1 MADCEYQIGGQ
12 GKFYSESE
20 FKKLLSEG
28 YLDKVML
35 ENQVKIRGIKPNEE
49 LAKSFQL
56 PSAIQAQA
64 PIEAKDNYKVAQEV
78 TAEVSK
84 ENPDASVL
92 LTPKGEDL
100 SLTAVYVGK
109 ENRGKGIG
117 TKVLESVKKQADK
130 LGKKIVLDATT
141 ELDEETDLGRLENF
155 YQNNG
160 FTKVGENKFEYNP
173 TEPVTKTEEKVTE
186 PTVEE
191 QDKVAEKAGI
201 TPKNFRDLYKVNR
214 DLFGLDR
221 LKSFTNAIAMDR
233 MIGTMARRAGVD
245 KSEMYGRLQFE
256 KDTEENVLKAENALF
271 QGVINGENVNL
282 KNVDVDVVNGFYS
295 NTEKA
300 LSQVKQEKMSGNQ
313 WATQL
318 LSRGANKEEMSWTGL
333 QDYLKENASNSI
345 SKSDINQFLKDNR
358 INIVEILKSEDGK
371 LSSFYTDPDESNEK
385 LDFLSSLDKDNLFVK
400 QVTGGKWNIYS
411 KSTPQRAI
419 LMGINSENEANDII
433 LNPEKYKGREPIGRT
448 KYSGYQ
454 LEGQKENYKEIL
466 ITMPDKMDAV
476 KDYNFKLIEYNNFV
490 KGLGVP
496 TQQEKDQA
504 NEMQSEL
511 DALKLKLPKNVS
523 YQQGFAYVNEKFKS
537 SHFDEPNILVHLRM
551 NTRIDSDGKKV
562 LFIEEVQS
570 DWGQQ
575 GKKQGFGES
584 ERLKKT
590 RVNLSEAK
598 ESLAKANEKLIEANK
613 SGDEYDKKWY
623 SNSVEKWGEL
633 INNYEKQI
641 ESLENTN
648 RDNTPTAPFVTDTN
662 AWTKLGL
669 KVALKQAV
677 NQGADRI
684 AWTTGEQQN
693 ERYDLRKQVDEVNY
707 YKTEDGRY
715 HITADKDGIS
725 ISSGIYKENELEG
738 ILGKEVAKKII
749 DNEGENVDK
758 YNSAF
763 GYDEFGSNQKYKS
776 LKGENLAIGGKGMKG
791 FYGSPKEGSLGIVGN
806 VIKGLTKQEPKTV
819 EIDAGGEK
827 IGKATKDFDDLMQS
841 LQFEKE
847 LKNNGKKGIVS
858 TVNKDG
864 SYTVEWNENNPSTQY
879 SIDITPEIKADVQK
893 GLALFQKE
901 QGKKAKGAM
910 VAADSSFVIYALTD
924 PNVSTPLHELA
935 HVYEHYL
942 TDAERNKILKAAGTD
957 TWNTKTSEYFARG
970 FEKYLAEGKSPVE
983 SLNKV
988 FEKFKEW
995 LTDIYS
1001 GIKNSEIDVKLNK
1014 DMKAIYDTILK
1025 EGDTKSTAKTKQ
1037 PTREAVTAK
1046 NLADYLRTGK
1056 MEKGTAMALPLPGF
1070 DKLWNGTIETVA
1082 KAIEV
1087 GGVTAGNLRQ
1097 SIEAGMKALKQT
1109 DAYKAITDPKER
1121 AKISREYKKQL
1132 LEKIPQFYNIDTD
1145 NLREAEF
1152 NDFNQKLEESK
1163 GKTLSNKE
1171 FNALKAEAKK
1181 FVNDNLPADSY
1192 KKSEVQSY
1200 VRNNFD
1206 KAKTV
1211 EDIQKNLDKVNSIM
1225 TTKEAKI
1232 QKETEKQA
1240 AKDKKTLIK
1249 EIEGKIA
1256 ANSRKVISKN
1266 RRTGAKKGKITL
1278 GSQQQ
1283 INQLIQDL
1291 KDQGLF
1297 KNLDKMTDQEL
1308 VTLNE
1313 TIDNILTTGRAEQKQ
1328 INAIEEAKKR
1338 TDKAMILESLSDKP
1352 DKYLDGQE
1360 EIMEALDKESGIV
1373 IVDGQAMNK
1382 GAFEEYAKQNPDAEL
1397 ETVPFYYRRDAK
1409 EIKEDLKRDKTFRKG
1424 LRNITL
1430 FTVRDLETYIRKLGS
1445 GSKEFRTW
1453 LEESI
1458 AKPIREGRLKS
1469 VETVWNKTREYQ
1481 KATKKIFGTDALGR
1495 NKMYDTLVE
1504 VTDIKPKNSKANLS
1518 AGQVVHLYGILN
1530 NPDKDKA
1537 EANAK
1542 RLQKYNGISAK
1553 EVIDFMENPDNKVLM
1568 DYYNFLKDKYNVEFR
1583 AEFGPSI
1590 EQLHNIVLEDKY
1602 YYPEPASGAATES
1615 ENILDLENKT
1625 VSLSAIAPNMRHRK
1639 DAVSVPFELTDAH
1652 EMFLRYVQSMA
1663 HAKEFIPAT
1672 KAAYTLLS
1680 DMNKP
1685 YVMEKFGSVTEY
1697 NDFVKTLSIA
1707 VTDNTPYQTD
1717 AFTSVNNWTA
1727 LTLLWFRLK
1736 AVPQQLSAFVHYYGA
1751 GIKDGVMPW
1760 DVARALPVTKNDFQF
1775 VKDFYFDNPYLYTR
1789 LSGGNITPE
1798 MQALKNQIDS
1808 NVNKYKRG
1816 ILNAVQ
1822 FVGLFPIKGG
1832 DAMSSASPGGGMS
1845 FALAQFRNKYNE
1857 TGDYELSKQF
1867 AKQRWMEET
1876 ERTQQPSLA
1885 KEAIS
1890 TASYNN
1896 VVRLLIPFSSA
1907 QNAIAKKSYK
1917 AYTDIFKDWNNLDT
1931 NEKTQAVSDLIY
1943 YPVFGNMPFILTG
1956 GLGFALWRMLF
1967 DDEEDDTLK
1976 DSQKK
1981 RMYYDLMMETIQAN
1995 ATSAGVL
2002 GKSINTFINIARDK
2016 EFFNEVPLLQK
2027 GIDISKLAYEIFLVD
2042 NDLSEMTKEQ
2052 RLKFYQEH
2060 SGADDPLGRTDFANE
2075 QEYNE
2080 WVENVYKPTPFYKKM
2095 TEKEISLAKKVSGFN
2110 NLFTMVKDIKDFAA
2124 SEKGINDIIKL
2135 TTGSEQKRNK
2145 LNKNLDPYF
2154 NQAIQ
2159 FDKQDKLFK
2168 KIYDEDYIIKEI
2180 DEKGFGSSKD
2190 IRSAIKDL
2198 KPKRPRI
2205 PRPR

>member
-56 PSAIQAQA
+56 PSAIQTQA

-160 FTKVGENKFEYNP
+160 FTKVGENKFEYSP

-186 PTVEE
+186 PT
-191 QDKVAEKAGI
+191 AE
-201 TPKNFRDLYKVNR
+201 V
-214 DLFGLDR
+214 
-221 LKSFTNAIAMDR
+221 
-233 MIGTMARRAGVD
+233 
-245 KSEMYGRLQFE
+245 
-256 KDTEENVLKAENALF
+256 
-271 QGVINGENVNL
+271 
-282 KNVDVDVVNGFYS
+282 
-295 NTEKA
+295 
-300 LSQVKQEKMSGNQ
+300 
-313 WATQL
+313 
-318 LSRGANKEEMSWTGL
+318 
-333 QDYLKENASNSI
+333 
-345 SKSDINQFLKDNR
+345 
-358 INIVEILKSEDGK
+358 
-371 LSSFYTDPDESNEK
+371 
-385 LDFLSSLDKDNLFVK
+385 
-400 QVTGGKWNIYS
+400 
-411 KSTPQRAI
+411 
-419 LMGINSENEANDII
+419 
-433 LNPEKYKGREPIGRT
+433 
-448 KYSGYQ
+448 
-454 LEGQKENYKEIL
+454 
-466 ITMPDKMDAV
+466 
-476 KDYNFKLIEYNNFV
+476 
-490 KGLGVP
+490 
-496 TQQEKDQA
+496 
-504 NEMQSEL
+504 
-511 DALKLKLPKNVS
+511 
-523 YQQGFAYVNEKFKS
+523 
-537 SHFDEPNILVHLRM
+537 
-551 NTRIDSDGKKV
+551 
-562 LFIEEVQS
+562 
-570 DWGQQ
+570 
-575 GKKQGFGES
+575 
-584 ERLKKT
+584 
-590 RVNLSEAK
+590 
-598 ESLAKANEKLIEANK
+598 
-613 SGDEYDKKWY
+613 
-623 SNSVEKWGEL
+623 
-633 INNYEKQI
+633 
-641 ESLENTN
+641 
-648 RDNTPTAPFVTDTN
+648 
-662 AWTKLGL
+662 
-669 KVALKQAV
+669 
-677 NQGADRI
+677 
-684 AWTTGEQQN
+684 
-693 ERYDLRKQVDEVNY
+693 
-707 YKTEDGRY
+707 
-715 HITADKDGIS
+715 
-725 ISSGIYKENELEG
+725 
-738 ILGKEVAKKII
+738 
-749 DNEGENVDK
+749 
-758 YNSAF
+758 
-763 GYDEFGSNQKYKS
+763 
-776 LKGENLAIGGKGMKG
+776 
-791 FYGSPKEGSLGIVGN
+791 
-806 VIKGLTKQEPKTV
+806 
-819 EIDAGGEK
+819 
-827 IGKATKDFDDLMQS
+827 
-841 LQFEKE
+841 
-847 LKNNGKKGIVS
+847 
-858 TVNKDG
+858 
-864 SYTVEWNENNPSTQY
+864 
-879 SIDITPEIKADVQK
+879 TPE
-893 GLALFQKE
+893 
-901 QGKKAKGAM
+901 
-910 VAADSSFVIYALTD
+910 
-924 PNVSTPLHELA
+924 
-935 HVYEHYL
+935 
-942 TDAERNKILKAAGTD
+942 
-957 TWNTKTSEYFARG
+957 
-970 FEKYLAEGKSPVE
+970 
-983 SLNKV
+983 
-988 FEKFKEW
+988 
-995 LTDIYS
+995 
-1001 GIKNSEIDVKLNK
+1001 
-1014 DMKAIYDTILK
+1014 
-1025 EGDTKSTAKTKQ
+1025 TKQ
-1037 PTREAVTAK
+1037 PTREAVAAK
-1046 NLADYLRTGK
+1046 NLADFLRKGK
-1056 MEKGTAMALPLPGF
+1056 LEKGTAMSSLPGF
-1070 DKLWNGTIETVA
+1070 KPLWDGTIETVA

-1097 SIEAGMKALKQT
+1097 SIEAGMKALKDT
-1109 DAYKAITDPKER
+1109 PAFKAITDSKER

-1132 LEKIPQFYNIDTD
+1132 LEKVPQFYNINTD
-1145 NLREAEF
+1145 DLRTGEF
-1152 NDFNQKLEESK
+1152 TDFNQRLEESK
-1163 GKTLSNKE
+1163 GKTLSTKELNK
-1171 FNALKAEAKK
+1171 LKADAKK
-1181 FVNDNLPADSY
+1181 FVTNNLPSDKF
-1192 KKSEVQSY
+1192 KKSEVLSY

-1211 EDIQKNLDKVNSIM
+1211 EDIQNNLDKVNNIIA
-1225 TTKEAKI
+1225 TKEAKI

-1338 TDKAMILESLSDKP
+1338 TDKAMILEALSDKP
-1352 DKYLDGQE
+1352 DKYLEGQE
-1360 EIMEALDKESGIV
+1360 EIMEALDEESGIV

-1553 EVIDFMENPDNKVLM
+1553 EVIDFMENPDNEVLM

-1602 YYPEPASGAATES
+1602 YYPEPASGAATEA

-1685 YVMEKFGSVTEY
+1685 YVMEKFGSITEY
-1697 NDFVKTLSIA
+1697 NDFVKALSIA

-1798 MQALKNQIDS
+1798 MQALKNEIDS

-1885 KEAIS
+1885 KESIS

-1907 QNAIAKKSYK
+1907 QNAIAKKAYK
-1917 AYTDIFKDWNNLDT
+1917 AYTDIFKDWNSLNA
-1931 NEKTQAVSDLIY
+1931 NEKAQAVSDLIY
-1943 YPVFGNMPFILTG
+1943 YPTFGNMPFILTG

-1967 DDEEDDTLK
+1967 DDEEEDTLK
-1976 DSQKK
+1976 DAQKK
-1981 RMYYDLMMETIQAN
+1981 RMYYDLVMETIQSN
-1995 ATSAGVL
+1995 ATSAGVP
-2002 GKSINTFINIARDK
+2002 GKMINTFINIARDK

-2027 GIDISKLAYEIFLVD
+2027 GTDLGELVYEVFFVD
-2042 NDLSEMTKEQ
+2042 NDLSKMTKEQ
-2052 RLKFYQEH
+2052 RLKFYKEH
-2060 SGADDPLGRTDFANE
+2060 SGADDPLGKTDFANE

-2110 NLFTMVKDIKDFAA
+2110 NLFTMVKDMKDFAA
-2124 SEKGINDIIKL
+2124 SEKGIGDIIKL
-2135 TTGSEQKRNK
+2135 TTGAEQKRNE

-2154 NQAIQ
+2154 NQAIK
-2159 FDKQDKLFK
+2159 FDKKDKLFE
-2168 KIYDEDYIIKEI
+2168 KIYDEEYILEQINEQQ
-2180 DEKGFGSSKD
+2180 GSGMPID
-2190 IRSAIKDL
+2190 IRSAIKASR
-2198 KPKRPRI
+2198 PKRPRI

>member
-1 MADCEYQIGGQ
+1 MADCEYTIAGDDRV
-12 GKFYSESE
+12 YSESE

-28 YLDKVML
+28 YLDKVMI
-35 ENQVKIRGIKPNEE
+35 ENKIKIRNVKPNEE
-49 LAKSFQL
+49 LAKIFQM
-56 PSAIQAQA
+56 PSTIQTQA
-64 PIEAKDNYKVAQEV
+64 PTETKDNYKIAQDV
-78 TAEVSK
+78 TSEVSR

-141 ELDEETDLGRLENF
+141 ELDEETDLGRLESF

-173 TEPVTKTEEKVTE
+173 TAEVKTEEVTPTTEVKSNWNYEGEGDAFADNKELREGKSAYTIRILSKIGKGLDYYRAKQRGELDLKSPVKYEGDKETVSAIDGNGNKIGVIQINPDGGVNHLAVAPEFERKGIATELINKIKENGGKINFEKTQKISPDAASLFNKIKETTPTETVTKTEEKVTE
-186 PTVEE
+186 PT
-191 QDKVAEKAGI
+191 AEKSTI
-201 TPKNFRDLYKVNR
+201 LTL
-214 DLFGLDR
+214 
-221 LKSFTNAIAMDR
+221 
-233 MIGTMARRAGVD
+233 
-245 KSEMYGRLQFE
+245 
-256 KDTEENVLKAENALF
+256 EELKA
-271 QGVINGENVNL
+271 
-282 KNVDVDVVNGFYS
+282 
-295 NTEKA
+295 
-300 LSQVKQEKMSGNQ
+300 
-313 WATQL
+313 
-318 LSRGANKEEMSWTGL
+318 
-333 QDYLKENASNSI
+333 
-345 SKSDINQFLKDNR
+345 
-358 INIVEILKSEDGK
+358 
-371 LSSFYTDPDESNEK
+371 
-385 LDFLSSLDKDNLFVK
+385 
-400 QVTGGKWNIYS
+400 
-411 KSTPQRAI
+411 
-419 LMGINSENEANDII
+419 
-433 LNPEKYKGREPIGRT
+433 
-448 KYSGYQ
+448 
-454 LEGQKENYKEIL
+454 QKEK
-466 ITMPDKMDAV
+466 
-476 KDYNFKLIEYNNFV
+476 
-490 KGLGVP
+490 
-496 TQQEKDQA
+496 
-504 NEMQSEL
+504 
-511 DALKLKLPKNVS
+511 
-523 YQQGFAYVNEKFKS
+523 
-537 SHFDEPNILVHLRM
+537 
-551 NTRIDSDGKKV
+551 
-562 LFIEEVQS
+562 
-570 DWGQQ
+570 
-575 GKKQGFGES
+575 
-584 ERLKKT
+584 
-590 RVNLSEAK
+590 
-598 ESLAKANEKLIEANK
+598 
-613 SGDEYDKKWY
+613 
-623 SNSVEKWGEL
+623 
-633 INNYEKQI
+633 
-641 ESLENTN
+641 LENTKAEKLN
-648 RDNTPTAPFVTDTN
+648 WTPRKEA
-662 AWTKLGL
+662 LL
-669 KVALKQAV
+669 KK
-677 NQGADRI
+677 
-684 AWTTGEQQN
+684 
-693 ERYDLRKQVDEVNY
+693 
-707 YKTEDGRY
+707 
-715 HITADKDGIS
+715 
-725 ISSGIYKENELEG
+725 
-738 ILGKEVAKKII
+738 
-749 DNEGENVDK
+749 
-758 YNSAF
+758 
-763 GYDEFGSNQKYKS
+763 
-776 LKGENLAIGGKGMKG
+776 
-791 FYGSPKEGSLGIVGN
+791 
-806 VIKGLTKQEPKTV
+806 
-819 EIDAGGEK
+819 
-827 IGKATKDFDDLMQS
+827 
-841 LQFEKE
+841 
-847 LKNNGKKGIVS
+847 
-858 TVNKDG
+858 VNKAI
-864 SYTVEWNENNPSTQY
+864 S
-879 SIDITPEIKADVQK
+879 
-893 GLALFQKE
+893 QKE
-901 QGKKAKGAM
+901 A
-910 VAADSSFVIYALTD
+910 
-924 PNVSTPLHELA
+924 
-935 HVYEHYL
+935 
-942 TDAERNKILKAAGTD
+942 
-957 TWNTKTSEYFARG
+957 
-970 FEKYLAEGKSPVE
+970 
-983 SLNKV
+983 
-988 FEKFKEW
+988 
-995 LTDIYS
+995 
-1001 GIKNSEIDVKLNK
+1001 
-1014 DMKAIYDTILK
+1014 
-1025 EGDTKSTAKTKQ
+1025 KQ
-1037 PTREAVTAK
+1037 PTKEAVAAK
-1046 NLADYLRTGK
+1046 NLADFLRTGK

-1087 GGVTAGNLRQ
+1087 GGVTAGNFRQ
-1097 SIEAGMKALKQT
+1097 SVEDGMKALKNT
-1109 DAYKAITDPKER
+1109 PAFKSITDPKER

-1132 LEKIPQFYNIDTD
+1132 LEKIPQFFNINTD
-1145 NLREAEF
+1145 DLRTGEF
-1152 NDFNQKLEESK
+1152 TDFNQKLEESK
-1163 GKTLSNKE
+1163 GKDLSTKELNK
-1171 FNALKAEAKK
+1171 LKSEAKK
-1181 FVNDNLPADSY
+1181 FVTNNLPAD
-1192 KKSEVQSY
+1192 KFRKSEVLSY

-1211 EDIQKNLDKVNSIM
+1211 EDIQTNLDKVNNIM
-1225 TTKEAKI
+1225 ATKEAKI
-1232 QKETEKQA
+1232 QKETEKQE

-1283 INQLIQDL
+1283 INQLIQGL

-1297 KNLDKMTDQEL
+1297 NNLDKMTDQEL

-1313 TIDNILTTGRAEQKQ
+1313 TIDNILTTGRVEQKQ
-1328 INAIEEAKKR
+1328 LNAIEEAKKR
-1338 TDKAMILESLSDKP
+1338 TDKAMILEALSDKP

-1360 EIMEALDKESGIV
+1360 EIMQALDEESGIV

-1382 GAFEEYAKQNPDAEL
+1382 QAFEEYAKQNPDAEL

-1430 FTVRDLETYIRKLGS
+1430 FTVRDLETYIKKLGS

-1481 KATKKIFGTDALGR
+1481 KETKKIFGTYEVSTIKSTKEFLKKKLKTKTVTVS
-1495 NKMYDTLVE
+1495 KMYDTLSAP
-1504 VTDIKPKNSKANLS
+1504 TDIKPKNSKANLS

-1553 EVIDFMENPDNKVLM
+1553 EVIDFMENPENKVLM

-1583 AEFGPSI
+1583 DEFGPSI

-1602 YYPEPASGAATES
+1602 YYPEPASGAATEA

-1639 DAVSVPFELTDAH
+1639 DAVSVPFELVDAH

-1760 DVARALPVTKNDFQF
+1760 DVARALPVTTNDFKF

-1808 NVNKYKRG
+1808 NVNKFKRG
-1816 ILNAVQ
+1816 VLNAVQ

-1885 KEAIS
+1885 KESIS

-1907 QNAIAKKSYK
+1907 QNAIAKKAYK
-1917 AYTDIFKDWNNLDT
+1917 AYIDIFKDWNSLDN
-1931 NEKTQAVSDLIY
+1931 NEKAQAISDLIY
-1943 YPVFGNMPFILTG
+1943 YPVFANVPFILTG
-1956 GLGFALWRMLF
+1956 GVGFGLWRMLF
-1967 DDEEDDTLK
+1967 DDEEEDTLK
-1976 DSQKK
+1976 DAQKK
-1981 RMYYDLMMETIQAN
+1981 RMYYDLVMENIQAN

-2002 GKSINTFINIARDK
+2002 GKTINTFINIARGK

-2027 GIDISKLAYEIFLVD
+2027 GVDISKLAYEVFLVD
-2042 NDLSEMTKEQ
+2042 NDLSKMTKEQ
-2052 RLKFYQEH
+2052 RLKFYQQH
-2060 SGADDPLGRTDFANE
+2060 SGADDPLGRTEFSSE

-2110 NLFTMVKDIKDFAA
+2110 NLFTLIQDMKDFAA
-2124 SEKGINDIIKL
+2124 SEKTMSDFIEL
-2135 TTGSEQKRNK
+2135 TTGTDQKRIEA
-2145 LNKNLDPYF
+2145 NKNSDPYF

-2159 FDKQDKLFK
+2159 FDKQDKFFE
-2168 KIYDEDYIIKEI
+2168 KIYDEEYVIKQI

-2198 KPKRPRI
+2198 KPKKPKI

>member
-28 YLDKVML
+28 YLDKVMI
-35 ENQVKIRGIKPNEE
+35 ENKIKIRNIKPNEE
-49 LAKSFQL
+49 LAKIFQM
-56 PSAIQAQA
+56 PAAIQTQA
-64 PIEAKDNYKVAQEV
+64 PTETKDNYKIAQDV
-78 TAEVSK
+78 TSEVSR

-141 ELDEETDLGRLENF
+141 ELDEETDLGRLESF

-160 FTKVGENKFEYNP
+160 FTKVGENKFEYSPTTEATTGEVVTEEKSFDDKVAEEYAKSLDDYKDNP
-173 TEPVTKTEEKVTE
+173 EELTNQSSRIKSEIENLNKLKNKEITAKEYLENTKMPYAMSQDLSVASNEEIETMADLVSKDFEDRLNPAKQKAQAETVTKTEEKVTE
-186 PTVEE
+186 PTAETRQPTAKAEDLKLNVKSTTNGLVNISNQENEIEDIDEVSMSRGMPDQYKNSFINKDGELQIKLPAMDFMGRQGGHTLIKLKTPEGFNE
-191 QDKVAEKAGI
+191 QE
-201 TPKNFRDLYKVNR
+201 FS
-214 DLFGLDR
+214 DR
-221 LKSFTNAIAMDR
+221 LSKIKHDEFKTTSKS
-233 MIGTMARRAGVD
+233 VP
-245 KSEMYGRLQFE
+245 S
-256 KDTEENVLKAENALF
+256 
-271 QGVINGENVNL
+271 
-282 KNVDVDVVNGFYS
+282 VVN
-295 NTEKA
+295 
-300 LSQVKQEKMSGNQ
+300 QVRQAISESITQPKTQD
-313 WATQL
+313 ATQ
-318 LSRGANKEEMSWTGL
+318 
-333 QDYLKENASNSI
+333 
-345 SKSDINQFLKDNR
+345 
-358 INIVEILKSEDGK
+358 
-371 LSSFYTDPDESNEK
+371 
-385 LDFLSSLDKDNLFVK
+385 
-400 QVTGGKWNIYS
+400 
-411 KSTPQRAI
+411 
-419 LMGINSENEANDII
+419 
-433 LNPEKYKGREPIGRT
+433 
-448 KYSGYQ
+448 
-454 LEGQKENYKEIL
+454 
-466 ITMPDKMDAV
+466 
-476 KDYNFKLIEYNNFV
+476 
-490 KGLGVP
+490 
-496 TQQEKDQA
+496 QA
-504 NEMQSEL
+504 
-511 DALKLKLPKNVS
+511 
-523 YQQGFAYVNEKFKS
+523 
-537 SHFDEPNILVHLRM
+537 
-551 NTRIDSDGKKV
+551 
-562 LFIEEVQS
+562 
-570 DWGQQ
+570 
-575 GKKQGFGES
+575 
-584 ERLKKT
+584 
-590 RVNLSEAK
+590 AK
-598 ESLAKANEKLIEANK
+598 ES
-613 SGDEYDKKWY
+613 
-623 SNSVEKWGEL
+623 
-633 INNYEKQI
+633 
-641 ESLENTN
+641 
-648 RDNTPTAPFVTDTN
+648 VT
-662 AWTKLGL
+662 
-669 KVALKQAV
+669 
-677 NQGADRI
+677 
-684 AWTTGEQQN
+684 E
-693 ERYDLRKQVDEVNY
+693 
-707 YKTEDGRY
+707 
-715 HITADKDGIS
+715 
-725 ISSGIYKENELEG
+725 
-738 ILGKEVAKKII
+738 
-749 DNEGENVDK
+749 
-758 YNSAF
+758 
-763 GYDEFGSNQKYKS
+763 
-776 LKGENLAIGGKGMKG
+776 
-791 FYGSPKEGSLGIVGN
+791 
-806 VIKGLTKQEPKTV
+806 
-819 EIDAGGEK
+819 
-827 IGKATKDFDDLMQS
+827 
-841 LQFEKE
+841 
-847 LKNNGKKGIVS
+847 
-858 TVNKDG
+858 
-864 SYTVEWNENNPSTQY
+864 
-879 SIDITPEIKADVQK
+879 
-893 GLALFQKE
+893 
-901 QGKKAKGAM
+901 
-910 VAADSSFVIYALTD
+910 
-924 PNVSTPLHELA
+924 
-935 HVYEHYL
+935 
-942 TDAERNKILKAAGTD
+942 
-957 TWNTKTSEYFARG
+957 
-970 FEKYLAEGKSPVE
+970 
-983 SLNKV
+983 
-988 FEKFKEW
+988 
-995 LTDIYS
+995 
-1001 GIKNSEIDVKLNK
+1001 
-1014 DMKAIYDTILK
+1014 
-1025 EGDTKSTAKTKQ
+1025 KQ
-1037 PTREAVTAK
+1037 PTKEAVAAK
-1046 NLADYLRTGK
+1046 NLADFLRTGK

-1087 GGVTAGNLRQ
+1087 GGVTAGNFRQ
-1097 SIEAGMKALKQT
+1097 SVEDGMKALKNT
-1109 DAYKAITDPKER
+1109 PAFKSITDPKER

-1132 LEKIPQFYNIDTD
+1132 LEKIPQFFNINTD
-1145 NLREAEF
+1145 DLRTGEF
-1152 NDFNQKLEESK
+1152 TDFNQKLEESK
-1163 GKTLSNKE
+1163 GKDLSTKELNK
-1171 FNALKAEAKK
+1171 LKAEAKK
-1181 FVNDNLPADSY
+1181 FVTNNLPAD
-1192 KKSEVQSY
+1192 KFRKSEVLSY

-1211 EDIQKNLDKVNSIM
+1211 EDIQTNLDKVNNIM
-1225 TTKEAKI
+1225 ATKEAKI
-1232 QKETEKQA
+1232 QKETEKQE

-1283 INQLIQDL
+1283 INQLIQGL

-1297 KNLDKMTDQEL
+1297 NNLDKMTDQEL

-1313 TIDNILTTGRAEQKQ
+1313 TIDNILTTGRVEQKQ

-1338 TDKAMILESLSDKP
+1338 TDKAMILEALSDKP
-1352 DKYLDGQE
+1352 DKYLEGQE
-1360 EIMEALDKESGIV
+1360 EIMQALDEESGIV

-1382 GAFEEYAKQNPDAEL
+1382 QAFEEYAKQNPDAEL

-1430 FTVRDLETYIRKLGS
+1430 FTVRDLETYIKKLGS

-1469 VETVWNKTREYQ
+1469 VETIWNKTREYQ

-1542 RLQKYNGISAK
+1542 RLQKYNGILAK

-1583 AEFGPSI
+1583 DEFGPSI

-1602 YYPEPASGAATES
+1602 YYPEPASGAATEA

-1639 DAVSVPFELTDAH
+1639 DAVSVPFELVDAH

-1717 AFTSVNNWTA
+1717 AFTTVNNWTA

-1736 AVPQQLSAFVHYYGA
+1736 AVPQQLSAAVHYYGA

-1760 DVARALPVTKNDFQF
+1760 DVARALPVTTNDFKF
-1775 VKDFYFDNPYLYTR
+1775 VKNFYFDNPYLYTR

-1798 MQALKNQIDS
+1798 MQALKNQIDG

-1816 ILNAVQ
+1816 VLNAVQ
-1822 FVGLFPIKGG
+1822 FIGLFPIKGG
-1832 DAMSSASPGGGMS
+1832 DAAASALPGGGMN

-1917 AYTDIFKDWNNLDT
+1917 AYIDIFKDWNSLDN
-1931 NEKTQAVSDLIY
+1931 NEKAQAVSDLVY
-1943 YPVFGNMPFILTG
+1943 YPVFANMPFILTG
-1956 GLGFALWRMLF
+1956 GVGFALWRMLF
-1967 DDEEDDTLK
+1967 DDEEEDTLK
-1976 DSQKK
+1976 DAQKK
-1981 RMYYDLMMETIQAN
+1981 RMYYDLAMETIQAN

-2002 GKSINTFINIARDK
+2002 GKTINTFINIARDK

-2027 GIDISKLAYEIFLVD
+2027 GTDLSKLAYEVILVD

-2052 RLKFYQEH
+2052 RLKFYKEH
-2060 SGADDPLGRTDFANE
+2060 SGADDPLGRTEFSSE

-2095 TEKEISLAKKVSGFN
+2095 TEKEVDLTKKVLGVK
-2110 NLFTMVKDIKDFAA
+2110 NLFTMIQDMKDFAA
-2124 SEKGINDIIKL
+2124 SEKGISDIIEL
-2135 TTGSEQKRNK
+2135 TTGAEQKRNE

-2159 FDKQDKLFK
+2159 FDKQDKLFE
-2168 KIYDEDYIIKEI
+2168 KIYDEDYVLKQI
-2180 DEKGFGSSKD
+2180 DEQQGVSTSKD
-2190 IRSAIKDL
+2190 IRSAIKAL
-2198 KPKRPRI
+2198 KPKKPKI

>member
-56 PSAIQAQA
+56 PSAIQTQA
-64 PIEAKDNYKVAQEV
+64 PIKAKDNYKLAQEV

-173 TEPVTKTEEKVTE
+173 TAEVKTEETITPVAEVTPTETVTEEKSFDDKVAEEFAKTWRKYSFEENPKETINAIKNEIKYANLYDNGEISAKEYLKATRSADAKFGTGSGDKSISELSDEELKTFADTSFLNENINKAKQKVQAQTVTETEEKVTE
-186 PTVEE
+186 PT
-191 QDKVAEKAGI
+191 AEKQESI
-201 TPKNFRDLYKVNR
+201 EELNKR
-214 DLFGLDR
+214 
-221 LKSFTNAIAMDR
+221 
-233 MIGTMARRAGVD
+233 
-245 KSEMYGRLQFE
+245 
-256 KDTEENVLKAENALF
+256 KDSL
-271 QGVINGENVNL
+271 
-282 KNVDVDVVNGFYS
+282 
-295 NTEKA
+295 
-300 LSQVKQEKMSGNQ
+300 
-313 WATQL
+313 
-318 LSRGANKEEMSWTGL
+318 NKEF
-333 QDYLKENASNSI
+333 NSL
-345 SKSDINQFLKDNR
+345 N
-358 INIVEILKSEDGK
+358 
-371 LSSFYTDPDESNEK
+371 
-385 LDFLSSLDKDNLFVK
+385 K
-400 QVTGGKWNIYS
+400 QY
-411 KSTPQRAI
+411 
-419 LMGINSENEANDII
+419 
-433 LNPEKYKGREPIGRT
+433 
-448 KYSGYQ
+448 
-454 LEGQKENYKEIL
+454 
-466 ITMPDKMDAV
+466 V
-476 KDYNFKLIEYNNFV
+476 KDSKR
-490 KGLGVP
+490 
-496 TQQEKDQA
+496 
-504 NEMQSEL
+504 L
-511 DALKLKLPKNVS
+511 DA
-523 YQQGFAYVNEKFKS
+523 A
-537 SHFDEPNILVHLRM
+537 
-551 NTRIDSDGKKV
+551 T
-562 LFIEEVQS
+562 
-570 DWGQQ
+570 
-575 GKKQGFGES
+575 
-584 ERLKKT
+584 
-590 RVNLSEAK
+590 
-598 ESLAKANEKLIEANK
+598 KANEDTESIE
-613 SGDEYDKKWY
+613 ER
-623 SNSVEKWGEL
+623 L
-633 INNYEKQI
+633 
-641 ESLENTN
+641 
-648 RDNTPTAPFVTDTN
+648 DNT
-662 AWTKLGL
+662 
-669 KVALKQAV
+669 
-677 NQGADRI
+677 
-684 AWTTGEQQN
+684 QQRMS
-693 ERYDLRKQVDEVNY
+693 E
-707 YKTEDGRY
+707 
-715 HITADKDGIS
+715 
-725 ISSGIYKENELEG
+725 ISSELEG
-738 ILGKEVAKKII
+738 VEDKI
-749 DNEGENVDK
+749 
-758 YNSAF
+758 
-763 GYDEFGSNQKYKS
+763 
-776 LKGENLAIGGKGMKG
+776 
-791 FYGSPKEGSLGIVGN
+791 
-806 VIKGLTKQEPKTV
+806 KTT
-819 EIDAGGEK
+819 E
-827 IGKATKDFDDLMQS
+827 
-841 LQFEKE
+841 
-847 LKNNGKKGIVS
+847 
-858 TVNKDG
+858 
-864 SYTVEWNENNPSTQY
+864 
-879 SIDITPEIKADVQK
+879 
-893 GLALFQKE
+893 
-901 QGKKAKGAM
+901 
-910 VAADSSFVIYALTD
+910 
-924 PNVSTPLHELA
+924 
-935 HVYEHYL
+935 
-942 TDAERNKILKAAGTD
+942 
-957 TWNTKTSEYFARG
+957 
-970 FEKYLAEGKSPVE
+970 
-983 SLNKV
+983 
-988 FEKFKEW
+988 
-995 LTDIYS
+995 
-1001 GIKNSEIDVKLNK
+1001 
-1014 DMKAIYDTILK
+1014 
-1025 EGDTKSTAKTKQ
+1025 TKQ
-1037 PTREAVTAK
+1037 PTREAVAAK
-1046 NLADYLRTGK
+1046 NLADFLRKGK
-1056 MEKGTAMALPLPGF
+1056 LEKGTAMSSLPGF
-1070 DKLWNGTIETVA
+1070 EQLWNGTIATVA

-1097 SIEAGMKALKQT
+1097 SVEDGMKALKNT
-1109 DAYKAITDPKER
+1109 PAFKSITDPKER

-1132 LEKIPQFYNIDTD
+1132 LEKIPQFFNINTD
-1145 NLREAEF
+1145 DLRTGEF
-1152 NDFNQKLEESK
+1152 DDFNQKLEENK
-1163 GKTLSNKE
+1163 GKTLSTKELNK
-1171 FNALKAEAKK
+1171 LKADAKK
-1181 FVNDNLPADSY
+1181 FVTNNLPSD
-1192 KKSEVQSY
+1192 KFRKSEVLSY

-1211 EDIQKNLDKVNSIM
+1211 EDIQNNLDKVNNILA
-1225 TTKEAKI
+1225 TKEAKI

-1313 TIDNILTTGRAEQKQ
+1313 TIDNILATGKAEQKQ

-1338 TDKAMILESLSDKP
+1338 TDKAMILEALSDKP
-1352 DKYLDGQE
+1352 DKYLEGQE
-1360 EIMEALDKESGIV
+1360 EIMQALDEESGIV

-1382 GAFEEYAKQNPDAEL
+1382 QAFEEYAKQNPDAEL

-1602 YYPEPASGAATES
+1602 YYPEPASGAATEA

-1639 DAVSVPFELTDAH
+1639 DAVSVPFELVDAH

-1697 NDFVKTLSIA
+1697 NDFVKALSIA

-1717 AFTSVNNWTA
+1717 AFTTVNNWTA

-1736 AVPQQLSAFVHYYGA
+1736 AVPQQLSAAVHYYGA

-1760 DVARALPVTKNDFQF
+1760 DVARALPVTTNDFKF

-1816 ILNAVQ
+1816 ALNAVQ
-1822 FVGLFPIKGG
+1822 FIGLFPIKGG
-1832 DAMSSASPGGGMS
+1832 DAAASALPGGGMN

-1917 AYTDIFKDWNNLDT
+1917 AYIDIFKDWNSLDT
-1931 NEKTQAVSDLIY
+1931 NEKAQAVSDLIY

-1956 GLGFALWRMLF
+1956 GVGFALWRMLF
-1967 DDEEDDTLK
+1967 DDEEEDTLR
-1976 DSQKK
+1976 DAQKK
-1981 RMYYDLMMETIQAN
+1981 RMYYDLAMESIQAN

-2002 GKSINTFINIARDK
+2002 GKTINTFINIARDK

-2027 GIDISKLAYEIFLVD
+2027 GTDLSKLAYEVFLVD

-2052 RLKFYQEH
+2052 RLKFYKEH
-2060 SGADDPLGRTDFANE
+2060 SGADDPLGRTEFSSE
-2075 QEYNE
+2075 EEYNE

-2095 TEKEISLAKKVSGFN
+2095 TEKEVDLTKKVLGVK
-2110 NLFTMVKDIKDFAA
+2110 NLFTMIQDIKDFAA
-2124 SEKGINDIIKL
+2124 SEKGIGDIIEL
-2135 TTGSEQKRNK
+2135 TTGAEQKRNEM
-2145 LNKNLDPYF
+2145 NKNLDPYF

-2168 KIYDEDYIIKEI
+2168 KIYDEDYVIKEI

-2190 IRSAIKDL
+2190 IRSAIKAL
-2198 KPKRPRI
+2198 KPKKPKI

>member
-1 MADCEYQIGGQ
+1 MADCEYTIAGDDRV
-12 GKFYSESE
+12 YSESE

-28 YLDKVML
+28 YLDKVMI
-35 ENQVKIRGIKPNEE
+35 ENKIKIRNVKPNEE
-49 LAKSFQL
+49 LAKMFQM
-56 PSAIQAQA
+56 PSTIKTQA
-64 PIEAKDNYKVAQEV
+64 PTETKDNYKIAQDV
-78 TAEVSK
+78 TSEVSR

-109 ENRGKGIG
+109 ENRGNGIG

-141 ELDEETDLGRLENF
+141 ELDEETDLGRLESF

-173 TEPVTKTEEKVTE
+173 ATEVKTKETVTEEKSFDDKVAEEFAKTWRKYSFEENPKETINAIKNEIKYANLYDNGEISAKEYLEATRSANAKFGTGSGDKSISELSDEELKTFADTSFLNENINQAKQKVQSETVTKTEEKVTE
-186 PTVEE
+186 PT
-191 QDKVAEKAGI
+191 AEKQPTRETQKTLLEESTDIINSLKDGDSFTLPNGSTI
-201 TPKNFRDLYKVNR
+201 SKNG
-214 DLFGLDR
+214 DLFEFQSSEKGIGKRKIENKDDAIFQLNNKLSESR
-221 LKSFTNAIAMDR
+221 AGKNIELKNYQTEKTNAA
-233 MIGTMARRAGVD
+233 
-245 KSEMYGRLQFE
+245 
-256 KDTEENVLKAENALF
+256 
-271 QGVINGENVNL
+271 NL
-282 KNVDVDVVNGFYS
+282 KVGDVYVRDILGTSYVFKLLEKPKVDTSKRNFYVAKV
-295 NTEKA
+295 EV
-300 LSQVKQEKMSGNQ
+300 LSIGNQ
-313 WATQL
+313 PTEY
-318 LSRGANKEEMSWTGL
+318 R
-333 QDYLKENASNSI
+333 
-345 SKSDINQFLKDNR
+345 
-358 INIVEILKSEDGK
+358 
-371 LSSFYTDPDESNEK
+371 
-385 LDFLSSLDKDNLFVK
+385 DKD
-400 QVTGGKWNIYS
+400 
-411 KSTPQRAI
+411 
-419 LMGINSENEANDII
+419 
-433 LNPEKYKGREPIGRT
+433 
-448 KYSGYQ
+448 
-454 LEGQKENYKEIL
+454 
-466 ITMPDKMDAV
+466 
-476 KDYNFKLIEYNNFV
+476 
-490 KGLGVP
+490 
-496 TQQEKDQA
+496 
-504 NEMQSEL
+504 
-511 DALKLKLPKNVS
+511 
-523 YQQGFAYVNEKFKS
+523 
-537 SHFDEPNILVHLRM
+537 
-551 NTRIDSDGKKV
+551 
-562 LFIEEVQS
+562 
-570 DWGQQ
+570 
-575 GKKQGFGES
+575 
-584 ERLKKT
+584 
-590 RVNLSEAK
+590 
-598 ESLAKANEKLIEANK
+598 
-613 SGDEYDKKWY
+613 
-623 SNSVEKWGEL
+623 
-633 INNYEKQI
+633 
-641 ESLENTN
+641 
-648 RDNTPTAPFVTDTN
+648 
-662 AWTKLGL
+662 
-669 KVALKQAV
+669 
-677 NQGADRI
+677 
-684 AWTTGEQQN
+684 
-693 ERYDLRKQVDEVNY
+693 
-707 YKTEDGRY
+707 
-715 HITADKDGIS
+715 
-725 ISSGIYKENELEG
+725 ISS
-738 ILGKEVAKKII
+738 
-749 DNEGENVDK
+749 
-758 YNSAF
+758 
-763 GYDEFGSNQKYKS
+763 
-776 LKGENLAIGGKGMKG
+776 
-791 FYGSPKEGSLGIVGN
+791 
-806 VIKGLTKQEPKTV
+806 
-819 EIDAGGEK
+819 K
-827 IGKATKDFDDLMQS
+827 IGKPKA
-841 LQFEKE
+841 FEKRVGGTSYDRF
-847 LKNNGKKGIVS
+847 KAPSKDSNVFGNVKKINNWYSVS
-858 TVNKDG
+858 
-864 SYTVEWNENNPSTQY
+864 
-879 SIDITPEIKADVQK
+879 
-893 GLALFQKE
+893 
-901 QGKKAKGAM
+901 
-910 VAADSSFVIYALTD
+910 
-924 PNVSTPLHELA
+924 
-935 HVYEHYL
+935 
-942 TDAERNKILKAAGTD
+942 D
-957 TWNTKTSEYFARG
+957 TEVTTE
-970 FEKYLAEGKSPVE
+970 
-983 SLNKV
+983 
-988 FEKFKEW
+988 
-995 LTDIYS
+995 
-1001 GIKNSEIDVKLNK
+1001 
-1014 DMKAIYDTILK
+1014 
-1025 EGDTKSTAKTKQ
+1025 TKQ
-1037 PTREAVTAK
+1037 PTREAVAAK
-1046 NLADYLRTGK
+1046 NLADFLRTGK

-1087 GGVTAGNLRQ
+1087 GGVTAGNFRQ
-1097 SIEAGMKALKQT
+1097 SVEDGMKALKNT
-1109 DAYKAITDPKER
+1109 PAFKSITDPKER

-1132 LEKIPQFYNIDTD
+1132 LEKIPQFFNINTD
-1145 NLREAEF
+1145 DLRTGEF
-1152 NDFNQKLEESK
+1152 TDFNQKLEESK
-1163 GKTLSNKE
+1163 GKDLSTKELNK
-1171 FNALKAEAKK
+1171 LKAEAKK
-1181 FVNDNLPADSY
+1181 FVTNNLPAD
-1192 KKSEVQSY
+1192 KFRKSEVLSY

-1211 EDIQKNLDKVNSIM
+1211 EDIQTNLDKVNNIM
-1225 TTKEAKI
+1225 ATKEAKI
-1232 QKETEKQA
+1232 QKETEKQE

-1283 INQLIQDL
+1283 INQLIQGL

-1297 KNLDKMTDQEL
+1297 NNLDKMTDQEL

-1313 TIDNILTTGRAEQKQ
+1313 TIDNILTTGRVEQKQ
-1328 INAIEEAKKR
+1328 LNAIEEAKKR
-1338 TDKAMILESLSDKP
+1338 TDKAMILEALSDKP

-1360 EIMEALDKESGIV
+1360 EIMQALDEESGIV

-1382 GAFEEYAKQNPDAEL
+1382 QAFEEYAKQNPDAEL

-1430 FTVRDLETYIRKLGS
+1430 FTVRDLETYIKKLGA

-1518 AGQVVHLYGILN
+1518 AGQVVHLYGVLN

-1553 EVIDFMENPDNKVLM
+1553 EVIDFMENPENKVLM

-1583 AEFGPSI
+1583 DEFGPSI

-1602 YYPEPASGAATES
+1602 YYPEPASGAATEA

-1639 DAVSVPFELTDAH
+1639 DAVSVPFELVDAH

-1717 AFTSVNNWTA
+1717 AFTTVNNWTA

-1760 DVARALPVTKNDFQF
+1760 DVARALPVTKNDFEF

-1798 MQALKNQIDS
+1798 MQALKNQIDG

-1907 QNAIAKKSYK
+1907 QNAIAKKTYK
-1917 AYTDIFKDWNNLDT
+1917 AYIDIFKDWNSLNT
-1931 NEKTQAVSDLIY
+1931 NEKAQAVSDLVY

-1967 DDEEDDTLK
+1967 DDEEEDTLK
-1976 DSQKK
+1976 DAQKK
-1981 RMYYDLMMETIQAN
+1981 RMYYDLAMEAIQSN
-1995 ATSAGVL
+1995 ATSAGVP
-2002 GKSINTFINIARDK
+2002 GKIINTFINIARDK

-2027 GIDISKLAYEIFLVD
+2027 GTDLSKLAYEVFLVD
-2042 NDLSEMTKEQ
+2042 NDLSSMTKEQ

-2060 SGADDPLGRTDFANE
+2060 SGADDPLGRTEFSSE

-2095 TEKEISLAKKVSGFN
+2095 TEKEIDLTKKVLGVK
-2110 NLFTMVKDIKDFAA
+2110 NLFTMIQDMKDFAA
-2124 SEKGINDIIKL
+2124 SEKGISDIIEL
-2135 TTGSEQKRNK
+2135 TTGAEQKRNE

-2159 FDKQDKLFK
+2159 FEKQDKLFE
-2168 KIYDEDYIIKEI
+2168 KIYDEDYVLKQI
-2180 DEKGFGSSKD
+2180 DEQQGVSTSKD
-2190 IRSAIKDL
+2190 IRSAIKAL
-2198 KPKRPRI
+2198 KPKKPKI